1 MRERKIY
8 ITELDR
14 KRLTER
20 LLSPEAVPEIDQD
33 NLAELEQ
40 ELLRAEIVPAREI
53 PGDVITMNS
62 TVRLRDLD
70 TRKEVT
76 YTLVFPADADAAK
89 NRISVLAPIGTALI
103 GYRVGDVI
111 AWKVPA
117 GSRRLKVEEI
127 IYQPEK
133 AGDFDR

>member
-14 KRLTER
+14 NRLTER

-62 TVRLRDLD
+62 TGRVRDRH
-70 TRKEVT
+70 TRTE
-76 YTLVFPADADAAK
+76 
-89 NRISVLAPIGTALI
+89 
-103 GYRVGDVI
+103 
-111 AWKVPA
+111 
-117 GSRRLKVEEI
+117 
-127 IYQPEK
+127 
-133 AGDFDR
+133 